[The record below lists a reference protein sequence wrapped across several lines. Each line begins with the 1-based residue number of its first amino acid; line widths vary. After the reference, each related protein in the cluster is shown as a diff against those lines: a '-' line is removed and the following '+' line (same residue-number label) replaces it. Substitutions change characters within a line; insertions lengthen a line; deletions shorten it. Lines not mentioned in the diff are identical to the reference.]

1 MADVDQVL
9 RSAHKSGLLGLET
22 QAVALFYDL
31 DALKETL
38 LALRVAFP
46 PHFLHCIAVKANPL
60 PFFLRGA
67 VEMGFGLETASMGE
81 VMMALQVGC
90 KPDHIVFDSPAKGR
104 RDIAFALKHGL
115 QINADNFDELV
126 RIDEEQ
132 QRIKGARGRFSDSA
146 IGVRLNPL
154 VGVGK
159 IKALSVSGADSK
171 FGIPFTAANRTKLL
185 AAFGTYPW
193 LTALHCH
200 VGSQGC
206 SLEQHA
212 EGARTLHEFACH
224 IRTEYGQ
231 MRIKSLDIGGGLPVN
246 FADDSVAPS
255 FAEYSAVL
263 RTRVPA
269 LFEANK
275 MYRVITEYGRS
286 LSAKP
291 GWVAAVVCLPSHLIH
306 HHMMVPTK
314 CGSDLFMRSCY
325 CPGDFP
331 TRITAHDGPTG
342 EALVGVKGLEGAGEG
357 RERREIVADVVG
369 PLCFQGDKLKSANSM
384 PQVREGDVIVVHD
397 AGANTLSLWNRHCS
411 RLAPPVLACPFLR
424 AVRLR

>member
-1 MADVDQVL
+1 MSASAHLRELMKPENAGTVVGFLAGGALTVYAINWWTGRTRKKTPVAESEGRSLRSDSSIDCHRGKRMADVDQVL

-314 CGSDLFMRSCY
+314 VRCGKACRGTGVELRPTWVVSCSA
-325 CPGDFP
+325 GKW
-331 TRITAHDGPTG
+331 
-342 EALVGVKGLEGAGEG
+342 GV
-357 RERREIVADVVG
+357 
-369 PLCFQGDKLKSANSM
+369 
-384 PQVREGDVIVVHD
+384 
-397 AGANTLSLWNRHCS
+397 
-411 RLAPPVLACPFLR
+411 VLIP
-424 AVRLR
+424 